1 MRIPSS
7 LRDRVERT
15 HGAAGREWLAA
26 LPAILRECRARWALE
41 LAEPFAHLSYNLV
54 LPGRTAAGTE
64 IVLKVGVPCHELLTE
79 AAALELFAGRGAVR
93 LLDHDAPRGL
103 LLLER
108 VTPGALLHEVE
119 RDPEATRTAASVMRR
134 LWRTPPAIHS
144 FPSLARWF
152 RSWAQLREQFGGG
165 SGPLPTELLAQ
176 AERTF
181 AELNSSAAKNVILH
195 GDLHHA
201 NILSSASAGWVA
213 IDPKGICGDA
223 GYEVGSF
230 MLNQLPAGADDTTTL
245 NVLARRLAIFA
256 DELQMSRAR
265 LTRWAFCHAML
276 SAAWDFEESA
286 AWHDTIHLARL
297 LAQLTEAG

>member
-1 MRIPSS
+1 
-7 LRDRVERT
+7 V

-26 LPAILRECRARWALE
+26 LPAILRECRVRWALE
-41 LAEPFAHLSYNLV
+41 LDEPFAHLSYNMV
-54 LPGRTAAGTE
+54 LPGRTATGTE
-64 IVLKVGVPCHELLTE
+64 IVLKAGVPCRELLTE

-108 VTPGALLHEVE
+108 ITPGALLHKVE

-134 LWRTPPAIHS
+134 LWRTPPPTHS
-144 FPSLARWF
+144 FPSLASWF
-152 RSWAQLREQFGGG
+152 SSWARLREQFGGG
-165 SGPLPTELLAQ
+165 SGPLPAELLTQ
-176 AERTF
+176 AEHTF
-181 AELNSSAAKNVILH
+181 AELHSSAERNVVLH

-245 NVLARRLAIFA
+245 DMLARRLAIFA
-256 DELQMSRAR
+256 AELQMSRAR
-265 LTRWAFCHAML
+265 LARWAFCHAML

-286 AWHDTIHLARL
+286 AWHNTIRLARL
-297 LAQLTEAG
+297 LARLTEAD